1 MRSKVKYH
9 IIYRHKTEYPVAV
22 MCKFFGVSRSGYYAF
37 VHRLGRPE
45 KDAALAEAIAQQRE
59 RSFRTYGYRRM
70 WLWLK
75 SQNILRNPK
84 TVLRIMKKYDLLS
97 EIRRRRK
104 WQQLGQQVYKYRNLR
119 NRDFHADKPNR
130 KWVTDISYIH
140 TKQGVLYLSMIRD
153 LYDNSI
159 VAYKTG
165 TRQTVNLVL
174 DTIHLAMKQE
184 KKRAAEELQLHSDQG
199 FQYTSQAYF
208 QLTKQYGIT
217 PSMSR
222 RGNPYDN
229 AMAENFFSILKTE
242 CIYRRKPATFS
253 EANEMVD
260 RYIDFYN
267 RERIQLKTGEAPLAW
282 RLST

>member
-1 MRSKVKYH
+1 MLHGKEVRAKVKYH

-37 VHRLGRPE
+37 VHRLGKPE
-45 KDAALAEAIAQQRE
+45 KDAALAQLIAQQRE
-59 RSFRTYGYRRM
+59 RNSHTYGYRRM

-75 SQNILRNPK
+75 NQNIFRNPK
-84 TVLRIMKKYDLLS
+84 TVLRIMQKYNLLS

-104 WQQLGQQVYKYRNLR
+104 WKQMGQQLHKYKNLL
-119 NRDFHADKPNR
+119 NREFHADVPNS

-140 TKQGVLYLSMIRD
+140 TRQGVLYLSIIRD

-165 TRQTVNLVL
+165 TQQTVNLVL
-174 DTIHLAMKQE
+174 DTIHLAMRQE
-184 KKRAAEELQLHSDQG
+184 KKRVAAELHLHSDQG

-208 QLTKQYGIT
+208 QLTKQ
-217 PSMSR
+217 
-222 RGNPYDN
+222 GNPYDN

-242 CIYRRKPATFS
+242 CIYRHKPATFS
-253 EANEMVD
+253 EANEMID
-260 RYIDFYN
+260 RYIYFYN
-267 RERIQLKTGEAPLAW
+267 HERIQLKTGEAPLAR
-282 RLST
+282 RLSA

>member
-1 MRSKVKYH
+1 M
-9 IIYRHKTEYPVAV
+9 AV
-22 MCKFFGVSRSGYYAF
+22 MCKFFAVSRSGYYAF
-37 VHRLGRPE
+37 VHRLGKPE
-45 KDAALAEAIAQQRE
+45 KDAALAGLIAQQRE

-75 SQNILRNPK
+75 TQDIFCDPK
-84 TVLRIMKKYDLLS
+84 TVLRIMQKYDLLS

-104 WQQLGQQVYKYRNLR
+104 WQQMGQQVHKYKNLL
-119 NRDFHADKPNR
+119 NRQFHADRPNS

-159 VAYKTG
+159 VAYKTA
-165 TRQTVNLVL
+165 TQQTVNLVL
-174 DTIHLAMKQE
+174 DTIRLAMKRE
-184 KKRAAEELQLHSDQG
+184 KKRAAAELQLHSDQG
-199 FQYTSQAYF
+199 FQYTSHAYF

-253 EANEMVD
+253 EANEMID
-260 RYIDFYN
+260 SYIHFYN
-267 RERIQLKTGEAPLAW
+267 HERIQLKTGEAPLAR
-282 RLST
+282 RLSA